1 MRFRVTHPFHPLF
14 GREFEVVTV
23 HHNWGE
29 NRVYCHDEQ
38 GRLVSIPTL
47 WTSLAAEDPFV
58 VMAAGRA
65 CLRVADLL
73 RLAEIIER
81 LWEEAER

>member
-1 MRFRVTHPFHPLF
+1 VTHPFHPLF
-14 GREFEVVTV
+14 GYEFEAVTV
-23 HHNWGE
+23 GDDWGE
-29 NRVYCHDEQ
+29 NRVHYHDDR
-38 GRLVSIPTL
+38 GRLVTIPTL

-58 VMAAGRA
+58 AVAAGRA

-81 LWEEAER
+81 SREEAGR